1 MYEIGPSFW
10 SKAVFMAELLAAEA
24 LMVSGLKRRRL
35 FPLRLAA
42 GAAFCF
48 GLSFAMPVIDGVAYS
63 AFMFLALFAATLLC
77 AKLCFDES
85 FRTVLFCV
93 LAGYAV
99 QHIAFEFFDIAVTAM
114 GIADMTATAAEGSS
128 PLVTFVTF
136 IYGSGNVPIGNVFV
150 LIVYCATYFLTY
162 WAAARLLLPRMRDIS
177 DMQLKNGSVLV
188 IVLLTVIFNIV
199 ISVIVSEYGGD
210 NFDRIYV
217 ILLDLTNVFCCALA
231 LYQQFSLAK
240 MRRMGDNLAAVNR
253 MWEQSKKQ
261 YDFAKE
267 NMELINLKCHD
278 LKHQM
283 HAAGSAGALD
293 PAVAAE
299 IEQIITAYDGNVET
313 GNDALDVILTEKSLY
328 CVRHDIALTCM
339 ADGKQLSFMSEADL
353 YSLFGNLLDNAIE
366 AVEKLDADR
375 RAVGLTVKRGSEF
388 VFVNVHNY
396 YDGALCF
403 DGELPRSTKG
413 GAYHGFGMK
422 SVRFVAEK
430 YGGELSINAKDGIFD
445 LDIIFPCLK
454 SSD

>member
-1 MYEIGPSFW
+1 
-10 SKAVFMAELLAAEA
+10 
-24 LMVSGLKRRRL
+24 
-35 FPLRLAA
+35 
-42 GAAFCF
+42 
-48 GLSFAMPVIDGVAYS
+48 
-63 AFMFLALFAATLLC
+63 
-77 AKLCFDES
+77 
-85 FRTVLFCV
+85 
-93 LAGYAV
+93 
-99 QHIAFEFFDIAVTAM
+99 
-114 GIADMTATAAEGSS
+114 
-128 PLVTFVTF
+128 
-136 IYGSGNVPIGNVFV
+136 
-150 LIVYCATYFLTY
+150 
-162 WAAARLLLPRMRDIS
+162 
-177 DMQLKNGSVLV
+177 
-188 IVLLTVIFNIV
+188 
-199 ISVIVSEYGGD
+199 
-210 NFDRIYV
+210 
-217 ILLDLTNVFCCALA
+217 
-231 LYQQFSLAK
+231 
-240 MRRMGDNLAAVNR
+240 
-253 MWEQSKKQ
+253 
-261 YDFAKE
+261 
-267 NMELINLKCHD
+267 
-278 LKHQM
+278 M